1 LSSGREKAGK
11 IHVREEAGDNLL
23 SLSRL
28 LVVRMLATGSVVMAA
43 TAFRV
48 GASCV
53 DLLAGRT
60 PPLVRLAIGSLTCPS
75 DLGEAQAVF
84 RDELLALMRESAEA
98 SWREM
103 RRGVEDFDAFTRPED
118 GAERAPGRPYRV
130 KP

>member
-1 LSSGREKAGK
+1 VDLRRHHHET
-11 IHVREEAGDNLL
+11 GDNLL
-23 SLSRL
+23 GLSRL

-48 GASCV
+48 GASCL

-60 PPLVRLAIGSLTCPS
+60 PPLVRLAIESSTCARGT
-75 DLGEAQAVF
+75 GEAQAAF
-84 RDELLALMRESAEA
+84 RDELVALMRESAEA

-103 RRGVEDFDAFTRPED
+103 RRGVEDFDAFTRLDKD

>member
-1 LSSGREKAGK
+1 
-11 IHVREEAGDNLL
+11 
-23 SLSRL
+23 
-28 LVVRMLATGSVVMAA
+28 MLATGSVVMAA

-60 PPLVRLAIGSLTCPS
+60 PLFVRLAIGSLTCPS
-75 DLGEAQAVF
+75 GSGEAEAAF
-84 RDELLALMRESAEA
+84 RDELVALMRESAEA

-103 RRGVEDFDAFTRPED
+103 RRGVEDFDAFTRPDKD